1 MSIAAQNRGLLESMN
16 RRAALQLRLQ
26 QMVEGL
32 SVVAI
37 SYYAVSLAG
46 YILAPVA
53 RQLNVD
59 EARVQAMVAV
69 PVIGAVWWMVR
80 RLRMRVSERT

>member
-1 MSIAAQNRGLLESMN
+1 MN

-26 QMVEGL
+26 ETVEGL

-46 YILAPVA
+46 YLLAPLA
-53 RQLNVD
+53 
-59 EARVQAMVAV
+59 EAAAIDKTAIAAAVVIPVVAV
-69 PVIGAVWWMVR
+69 VWWSVR
-80 RLRMRVSERT
+80 RMRKRLGGSGG

>member
-1 MSIAAQNRGLLESMN
+1 MN

-37 SYYAVSLAG
+37 SYYAVSLMG
-46 YILAPVA
+46 YILAPIS
-53 RQLNVD
+53 QHLNAD
-59 EARVQAMVAV
+59 EAQVQAIVAI